1 MTRLPYRF
9 IRLLMLLIATCYS
22 RVEGFWFFSC
32 PHGNG
37 QGQAGDVCSAFCSCH
52 QPNTCEAG
60 IQRCARPG
68 LQGERCHA
76 TRPCAPAFSCHPGV
90 QKCFHVPR
98 RHGEPCVAGFE
109 CGTGLSCEPG
119 VQVSSRPWGNSGLL
133 QGAFLGTKNPS
144 LNLKKKRQTNEIEF
158 CGWSHPSKKLN
169 SFDKCPAREET
180 TLSFQLSSI
189 VLICSMATVFKGNVC
204 FPWRIHN
211 FFLYISGTLANICCK
226 MSVLSTF

>member
-9 IRLLMLLIATCYS
+9 IRLLMFLIATCYS

-76 TRPCAPAFSCHPGV
+76 TRPCAPGFSCHPGV

-133 QGAFLGTKNPS
+133 QGAFHGTKNSS
-144 LNLKKKRQTNEIEF
+144 LNFKKNDRRMK
-158 CGWSHPSKKLN
+158 
-169 SFDKCPAREET
+169 
-180 TLSFQLSSI
+180 
-189 VLICSMATVFKGNVC
+189 
-204 FPWRIHN
+204 
-211 FFLYISGTLANICCK
+211 
-226 MSVLSTF
+226 